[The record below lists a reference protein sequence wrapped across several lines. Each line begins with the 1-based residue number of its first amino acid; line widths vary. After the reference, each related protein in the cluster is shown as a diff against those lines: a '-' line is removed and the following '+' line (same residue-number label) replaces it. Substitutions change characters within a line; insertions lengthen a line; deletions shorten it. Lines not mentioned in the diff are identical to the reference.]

1 MKKWCGIL
9 VMLVLIITRTVN
21 VSAEGASTL
30 ETKIEQVLQHKD
42 LKGAISSISIKKAK
56 SGEVLYEKN
65 SSVRMKIASNMKLF
79 TGAAALETLG
89 EEYKFHTELWHD
101 GKVKNGVLKGNL
113 YLKGKGDPT
122 LGLQELQQFSALLPE
137 KGIKKIAGN
146 IIGDE
151 TWYDDVRLSED
162 MIWKDESY
170 AYGAQISALTFSPDH
185 RYEAGTV
192 IVETTPTK
200 NGKKAYISISP
211 KTDYVR
217 VKNETKT
224 GKGETDLEIVR
235 KRNGNVIVVKG
246 IIKEGEEPDQTAIAI
261 EDPALYTTS
270 LFKDALEKN
279 GIKVTGKVK
288 KEETP
293 QKAQLM
299 GVKESPPLGEIF
311 IPYMK
316 LSNNTIAEIFVK
328 EMGKVQYGEGSF
340 EAGLTS
346 LEQTLSEMGV
356 NVDNMM
362 IRDGSGLSHV
372 SGVPTDEISSL
383 LFHARQKPWY
393 DNFYESLPLA
403 GDPDELIGG
412 TLDERMKG
420 TAAEGNVR
428 AKTGSITGAS
438 SLSGYVTTA
447 AGEELI
453 FSIVF
458 NAFLAEDVKDM
469 EDEIAVIL
477 ASLK

>member
-9 VMLVLIITRTVN
+9 VMLVLIITRAVN

-122 LGLQELQQFSALLPE
+122 LGLQELQQFSALLHE

-170 AYGAQISALTFSPDH
+170 AYGAQISALTFSPDY

-200 NGKKAYISISP
+200 NGKKAHISISP

-217 VKNETKT
+217 VMNETKT

-246 IIKEGEEPDQTAIAI
+246 IIKEGEESDQTAIAV

-346 LEQTLSEMGV
+346 LDQTLSEMDV

-412 TLDERMKG
+412 TLDERMRG

-438 SLSGYVTTA
+438 SLSGYVTTE

-458 NAFLAEDVKDM
+458 NAFLAEDVKDI
-469 EDEIAVIL
+469 EDKIAVIL

>member
-9 VMLVLIITRTVN
+9 VMLVLIITRAVN

-122 LGLQELQQFSALLPE
+122 LGLQELQQFSALLHE

-170 AYGAQISALTFSPDH
+170 AYGAQISALTFSPDY

-200 NGKKAYISISP
+200 NGKKAHISISP

-217 VKNETKT
+217 VMNETKT

-246 IIKEGEEPDQTAIAI
+246 IIKEGEESDQTAIAV

-346 LEQTLSEMGV
+346 LDQTLSELDV

-412 TLDERMKG
+412 TLDERMRG

-438 SLSGYVTTA
+438 SLSGYVTTE

-458 NAFLAEDVKDM
+458 NAFLAEDVKDI
-469 EDEIAVIL
+469 EDKIAVIL

>member
-9 VMLVLIITRTVN
+9 VMLVLIITRAVN

-122 LGLQELQQFSALLPE
+122 LGLQELQQFSALLHE

-170 AYGAQISALTFSPDH
+170 AYGAQISALTFSPDY

-200 NGKKAYISISP
+200 NGKKAHISISP

-217 VKNETKT
+217 VMNETKT

-246 IIKEGEEPDQTAIAI
+246 IIKEGEESDQTAIAV

-346 LEQTLSEMGV
+346 LNQTLSEMDV

-412 TLDERMKG
+412 TLDERMRG

-438 SLSGYVTTA
+438 SLSGYVTTE

-458 NAFLAEDVKDM
+458 NAFLAEDVKDI

>member
-9 VMLVLIITRTVN
+9 VMLVLIITQAVN
-21 VSAEGASTL
+21 VSAKGASTL

-42 LKGAISSISIKKAK
+42 LKGAISSISIKEAK

-122 LGLQELQQFSALLPE
+122 LGLKELQQFSALLHE
-137 KGIKKIAGN
+137 KGIKKITGN

-200 NGKKAYISISP
+200 NGKKAHISISP
-211 KTDYVR
+211 KTDYVK
-217 VKNETKT
+217 VMNETKT

-235 KRNGNVIVVKG
+235 KRNKNVIVVKG
-246 IIKEGEEPDQTAIAI
+246 IIKEGEEPDQTAIAV

-270 LFKDALEKN
+270 LFKDVLEKN
-279 GIKVTGKVK
+279 GIKITGKVK

-299 GVKESPPLGEIF
+299 EVKESPPLGEIF

-340 EAGLTS
+340 EAGLAS
-346 LEQTLSEMGV
+346 LKQTLSEINV

-362 IRDGSGLSHV
+362 IRDASGISHV
-372 SGVPTDEISSL
+372 NGVPTDEISSL

-412 TLDERMKG
+412 TLDERMRG

-438 SLSGYVTTA
+438 SFSGYVTTE

-458 NAFLAEDVKDM
+458 NAFLEEEVKDI
-469 EDEIAVIL
+469 EDEIAVML